1 MSDIMMVTPEMAA
14 EWLKSNTKNRSLSQA
29 TVNYYAAEMKAGRWE
44 LNGETIKFYENG
56 TLKDGQHRLSAVVKA
71 GVPVKMEVR
80 FGVPN
85 DSIICDRQRK
95 RSVADMI
102 NIDNGGKLKTS
113 NVEVGAY
120 NLLVNISTHNNYGKK
135 EASEKNAIKF
145 FEDHGGEIKKAYGI
159 VGSTSSQL
167 LRKASCCA
175 AVWVWMMNGT
185 DEEVLMRFSEVTRT
199 GFYEDKAEM
208 PAIVFRNY
216 MIKNTRRYG
225 LTQSTEDFYFMLA
238 AIKDFA
244 NQKSRTLQYRINDVI
259 GKNYLGTNADAII
272 LGYAM

>member
-29 TVNYYAAEMKAGRWE
+29 IVNYYAAEMKAGRWE

-71 GVPVKMEVR
+71 GVPVEMEVR

-120 NLLVNISTHNNYGKK
+120 NLLVRISTHHNYGKI
-135 EASEKNAIKF
+135 ELSEKNAISF
-145 FEDHGGEIKKAYGI
+145 FEDYGNEFKRAYFIAG
-159 VGSTSSQL
+159 VTSSQI
-167 LRKASCCA
+167 LRKVSCCA
-175 AVWVWMMNGT
+175 AIWVWIMNGM
-185 DEEVLMRFSEVTRT
+185 DEEILKRFCEVART
-199 GFYEDKAEM
+199 GFYEDQAEM
-208 PAIVFRNY
+208 SAIVFRNY

-225 LTQSTEDFYFMLA
+225 YQQSVEDFYVMLA

-259 GKNYLGTNADAII
+259 GKNYLGTNADTII
-272 LGYAM
+272 RGYAM